1 MLNFVWKLRA
11 LRTCFFATCLWTTPA
26 NATGAAYNDLKEV
39 TKSLAKRDTAV
50 ARKADDP
57 FAKIAH
63 FDQTKVYLIVDEAV
77 LKKITSKQM
86 KKYLFSDGCF
96 TREFLGRS
104 QMAVAMNQQKD
115 DDESQ
120 SLT

>member
-1 MLNFVWKLRA
+1 VSKIKDAVQSNDTPMRRAKL
-11 LRTCFFATCLWTTPA
+11 T
-26 NATGAAYNDLKEV
+26 
-39 TKSLAKRDTAV
+39 DTAV